1 MHYSLAEHEVPRH
14 IHIHRQLNSLQY
26 QVKVLLLFFYNAT
39 IQHIYTCWDDKPVLV
54 VKEGIGPSAQT
65 AVQIQWGMS
74 RERRLGPFLIN
85 LDDII
90 NQIKNYILLVARALR
105 NPMRLPWL
113 LKDIFNL
120 CIQEEDQRDLRLC
133 LIRVQVEAELLMTQ
147 DIQRYQQRRYVAQV
161 IEILL
166 FNELLLAPREP
177 VEEGEIE

>member
-1 MHYSLAEHEVPRH
+1 MNNT
-14 IHIHRQLNSLQY
+14 IT
-26 QVKVLLLFFYNAT
+26 VKGEKFSTEDLLLLSGADE
-39 IQHIYTCWDDKPVLV
+39 I
-54 VKEGIGPSAQT
+54 KEP
-65 AVQIQWGMS
+65 
-74 RERRLGPFLIN
+74 
-85 LDDII
+85 D
-90 NQIKNYILLVARALR
+90 QIKNYIMLVARALK

>member
-1 MHYSLAEHEVPRH
+1 MN
-14 IHIHRQLNSLQY
+14 NSITVNGENFSAHDLM
-26 QVKVLLLFFYNAT
+26 LLT
-39 IQHIYTCWDDKPVLV
+39 GTDEI
-54 VKEGIGPSAQT
+54 KEP
-65 AVQIQWGMS
+65 
-74 RERRLGPFLIN
+74 
-85 LDDII
+85 D
-90 NQIKNYILLVARALR
+90 QIKNYIMLVARALK

-120 CIQEEDQRDLRLC
+120 CIQEDDQRDMRLC